1 LYTNPFLLLRKPFY
15 NILLGDSSTTE
26 NEIQEDLPESS
37 TQEKKENLHLNG
49 NKQGILWLISMFTT
63 ANINIFMQFYS
74 AFAYLYGVSKAA
86 LGFLTSIRN
95 LIGGL
100 FQGAIGRLSD
110 KIGRKNILFIGF
122 VISFLIPIPLIF
134 YREQWFLIV
143 TSVIQALSV
152 SIILPS
158 WNAVLGDVTQ
168 PSFRATFIGRI
179 TSVARIFS
187 VTLTLGLAG
196 IFAIIENKYNNVLTI
211 FDRVFY
217 IGSNTQFGIVW
228 IMASFNALL
237 CIVFIFFMKET
248 HVVSE
253 EKRKDIPKMWV
264 SLKDKSFRKFLIV
277 NSVYGITMSIIWPIN
292 PIVLADENL
301 LNLGESFS
309 KLGVL
314 TSAFAVFIGLT
325 TIIGG
330 RICDK
335 IGRKPTIIISIVI
348 LILFPVSMI
357 PAVATNRWALLIIS
371 RMVGGVGTGL
381 NFVAINAYTLD
392 MAPRDL
398 MGAYSGMREM
408 FYGITTF
415 IGSLISGFII
425 EALDVRF
432 ASWGYTNSIQAAII
446 AMCIGTTILRVMAAT
461 GYLFI
466 DKVTVVSD

>member
-1 LYTNPFLLLRKPFY
+1 MRKPFY
-15 NILLGDSSTTE
+15 SILLGDSSTTE

-74 AFAYLYGVSKAA
+74 AFAYLYGVSKVA

-95 LIGGL
+95 LISGL

-134 YREQWFLIV
+134 YRAQWFLIV

-168 PSFRATFIGRI
+168 PSSRATFIGRI

-446 AMCIGTTILRVMAAT
+446 AMCIGTTILRLMAAT

-466 DKVTVVSD
+466 DKVTVASD

>member
-1 LYTNPFLLLRKPFY
+1 M
-15 NILLGDSSTTE
+15 
-26 NEIQEDLPESS
+26 PESS

-49 NKQGILWLISMFTT
+49 NRRGILWLISMFTT

-95 LIGGL
+95 LISGL
-100 FQGAIGRLSD
+100 FQGSIGRLSD
-110 KIGRKNILFIGF
+110 KIGRKKILFVGF
-122 VISFLIPIPLIF
+122 VISFIIPIPLIF
-134 YREQWFLIV
+134 FRDLQWLLILI
-143 TSVIQALSV
+143 SVFQALSV
-152 SIILPS
+152 SIIIPS

-211 FDRVFY
+211 FGNTHY
-217 IGSNTQFGIVW
+217 IGPNTQFGIVW

-248 HVVSE
+248 HVVSK
-253 EKRKDIPKMWV
+253 EKQKEIPKMWV
-264 SLKDKSFRKFLIV
+264 SLKDKSFRKFLII
-277 NSVYGITMSIIWPIN
+277 NSIYGVTMSIIWPIN
-292 PIVLADENL
+292 PIVLTDENL
-301 LNLGESFS
+301 LNLGDSFS
-309 KLGVL
+309 KLAVL

-330 RICDK
+330 KICDK
-335 IGRKPTIIISIVI
+335 IGRKPTIIISIAI

-381 NFVAINAYTLD
+381 NLVAINAYTLD
-392 MAPRDL
+392 MAPGEL

-415 IGSLISGFII
+415 IGSLASGFIV
-425 EALDVRF
+425 EALDVKF
-432 ASWGYTNSIQAAII
+432 ASLGHTNSIQVAII
-446 AMCIGTTILRVMAAT
+446 AMCIGTTILRVIAAT

-466 DKVTVVSD
+466 DKVKVASD